1 MRFPVC
7 LITSV
12 AIVGLARP
20 SAAEVKISIDTPMA
34 PPTWALLERELLRTQ
49 TEACKLFFERYFDE
63 HGYLQCVERWGAKDG
78 PDDAI
83 ECLRDWPTL
92 HALGAPD
99 VILHMYK
106 KAWEGHLRQYTEA
119 KTTEVEFARDGMYY
133 KEFPVMMDWV
143 HNGEGLSVFN
153 LQGLSDPNDL
163 QFRQRVRRFA
173 GFYMNEDP
181 GAANYDPKH
190 KIIRSLF
197 SGSRG
202 PLLRKATALDWA
214 GDPIEIENR
223 FKPHHGEANYQQ
235 MLEHFREY
243 NDIVGGHPVNTL
255 ATSLA
260 ANAYMLDNEEK
271 YKRWVLEYMDAWLDR
286 MEANDGIIPTN
297 IGLDGTIGGETGGKW
312 YGGVYGWGFTVRIPG
327 TDVMAHRNRHH
338 YGMVGFTNAFL
349 LTGDPKY
356 LLPWRKQIDKI
367 NAQAKVINGQK
378 MYPNM
383 YGEEGWYHF
392 TPDKYDH
399 GALELY
405 YLLMDSQDLERMPQ
419 VDWIDYLQ
427 GKNPNYPVESLRADF
442 DRVRRKVAAIRA
454 DTTTPDTRFSDDP
467 LPYNPATVGRLF
479 QLMQGG
485 LHHIAH
491 TTEWKMGPHEGMKDY
506 LEASRR
512 NKKRTGLRGTLVH
525 SRVRYFDPER
535 RRAGIPEDVAALV
548 DKLTAEETSL
558 TLVNLNQVES
568 RTVIVQGG
576 AYGEHQ
582 CMSVL
587 LNDKEIPVNH
597 PFFTV
602 HLVPGAGSRLT
613 IKMKRYANQPTLKHP
628 WDRS

>member
-1 MRFPVC
+1 MRFSIFLVTAI
-7 LITSV
+7 L
-12 AIVGLARP
+12 IVG
-20 SAAEVKISIDTPMA
+20 SAKRVLGEVKISIGTPMA
-34 PPTWALLERELLRTQ
+34 PPTWALLERQLIESQ
-49 TEACKLFFERYFDE
+49 TEACRLFFERYFDE
-63 HGYLQCVERWGAKDG
+63 RGYLQCVERWGANDG

-83 ECLRDWPTL
+83 ESLRDWPML

-99 VILHMYK
+99 VILGMYK
-106 KAWEGHLRQYTEA
+106 KAWEGHLLQYTEA
-119 KTTEVEFARDGMYY
+119 KTKEVEFARDGMYY

-163 QFRQRVRRFA
+163 RFRQRVRRFA

-190 KIIRSLF
+190 RIIRSLF
-197 SGSRG
+197 NGSRG

-235 MLEHFREY
+235 MLEHFQNY
-243 NDIVGGHPVNTL
+243 NDIVGDHPVNTL

-260 ANAYMLDNEEK
+260 ANAYMLENEEK
-271 YKRWVLEYMDAWLDR
+271 YKRWVLEYMDAWLER

-297 IGLDGTIGGETGGKW
+297 VGLDGTIGGAAGGKW

-327 TDVMAHRNRHH
+327 STSLGHRNRHH
-338 YGMVGFTNAFL
+338 YGIVGFSNAFL

-378 MYPNM
+378 MYPKM
-383 YGEEGWYHF
+383 YGDQGWYHF
-392 TPDKYDH
+392 TQEKYDH

-405 YLLMDSQDLERMPQ
+405 YFLMDSQDLQRIPQ
-419 VDWIDYLQ
+419 VDWIDYLH
-427 GKNPNYPVESLRADF
+427 GKNPNYPEESLRADL
-442 DRVRRKVAAIRA
+442 DRIRRKVEAIRV
-454 DTTTPDTRFSDDP
+454 DTTTPDTRLCDNA

-479 QLMQGG
+479 QLMLGG
-485 LHHIAH
+485 LPHLSHA
-491 TTEWKMGPHEGMKDY
+491 TEFKMGPHEGMKDY
-506 LEASRR
+506 LEARR
-512 NKKRTGLRGTLVH
+512 RDRKRTGFHGSLIH
-525 SRVRYFDPER
+525 SRVRYFDPAR

-548 DKLTAEETSL
+548 DKLTADETTL
-558 TLVNLNQVES
+558 TLVNINQVEP

-582 CMSVL
+582 CVGVSV
-587 LNDKEIPVNH
+587 NGEEVPVNG

-602 HLVPGAGSRLT
+602 RLAPGGGGRMT
-613 IKMKRYANQPTLKHP
+613 IKMKRYANQPTLKQP
-628 WDRS
+628 